1 VSVQNRSL
9 LLGLLPGYVGVLFDA
24 VIPKGYA
31 YAHRL
36 VQVLRP

>member
-1 VSVQNRSL
+1 LQ
-9 LLGLLPGYVGVLFDA
+9 GQYVGVLFDA
-24 VIPKGYA
+24 VITKGYA